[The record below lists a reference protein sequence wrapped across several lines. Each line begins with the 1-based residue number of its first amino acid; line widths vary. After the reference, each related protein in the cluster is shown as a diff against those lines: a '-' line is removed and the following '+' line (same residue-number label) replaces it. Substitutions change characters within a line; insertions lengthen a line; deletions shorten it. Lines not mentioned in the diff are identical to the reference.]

1 MYNIHVSKLSNTNN
15 VLRYARWPWQV
26 SLRAWNK
33 FNRAYIHKCG
43 AALVSR
49 SWVLTAGHCV
59 VT

>member
-1 MYNIHVSKLSNTNN
+1 MSKLSNNTNN